1 MFDEQVLLEMQE
13 HDACVSTRDVIY
25 KHGLKNTLLRLADYV
40 EDNKEA
46 YALRVLAEV
55 YEERESEFCK
65 DAPTMS

>member
-1 MFDEQVLLEMQE
+1 MNYDEVMLEIEE
-13 HDACVSTRDVIY
+13 HQGLCTVRDVIY
-25 KHGLKNTLLRLADYV
+25 KHGLKTTLLRLSDYV

-55 YEERESEFCK
+55 YEEREREFCE